1 VNSVWEKAAFV
12 CLLDCGKRFEQGNDQ
27 PRTTDLWW
35 IVFHGRET
43 PRIVAQLGAERNP
56 VFNHVPRRRFQ
67 FLFRQLWAVMA
78 RKPIAYEARAHAILA
93 AILAELFVA
102 RVRQAD
108 ITRQIGREAKL
119 SERVQIA
126 IECMTR
132 FGQDRIGLKEI
143 AGRVGLSL
151 HYFARKFRREVGMAP
166 IQYLNRFRIDQAKR
180 LLTTSDKPV
189 GEIGRLVGILD
200 PGYFSRLFRKLAGE
214 SPDVYRKRNGMN
226 TKP

>member
-1 VNSVWEKAAFV
+1 
-12 CLLDCGKRFEQGNDQ
+12 
-27 PRTTDLWW
+27 
-35 IVFHGRET
+35 
-43 PRIVAQLGAERNP
+43 
-56 VFNHVPRRRFQ
+56 
-67 FLFRQLWAVMA
+67 MA

-108 ITRQIGREAKL
+108 ITPQPGCEAKL

-166 IQYLNRFRIDQAKR
+166 IQYLNRFRIEQAKR
-180 LLTTSDKPV
+180 LLATSTKTV
-189 GEIGRLVGILD
+189 GDVGRLVGIPD
-200 PGYFSRLFRKLAGE
+200 SGYFSRLFRKLAGE
-214 SPDVYRKRNGMN
+214 SPGIYRKMN
-226 TKP
+226 QHQK